1 MVARVLAAILA
12 SAALAAAAP
21 AAAAPVCVDPG
32 HGDRA
37 NPGTEPIGPGA
48 ATRKVKDG
56 GGARGVVTGQREA
69 DLALDVSLRLRALLR
84 REGIPVVMTRM
95 STGGLSLG
103 NVARARTCNRAGAA
117 LMLRVHADGS
127 TDRSTHGTHTL
138 HPAVRRGWTDDVA
151 AESRRAARLVQ
162 RALVRRLGS
171 RDLGLHERAD
181 LTGFNWADV
190 PVVLV
195 ELGFL
200 SNPRE
205 DRLLATPAY
214 RARAAAGLRDGVLA
228 FLGR

>member
-1 MVARVLAAILA
+1 MVARVLAALLA
-12 SAALAAAAP
+12 SAAFLAAP
-21 AAAAPVCVDPG
+21 AAAPVCIDPG

-37 NPGTEPIGPGA
+37 NPGTEPIGPGSGA
-48 ATRKVKDG
+48 RKVKDG

-84 REGIPVVMTRM
+84 REGVPVVMTR
-95 STGGLSLG
+95 TTTRGVSLG
-103 NVARARTCNRAGAA
+103 NVVRARTCNRAGAA

-127 TDRSTHGTHTL
+127 ADRSTHGTHTL
-138 HPAVRRGWTDDVA
+138 HPALRRGWTDDVA

-171 RDLGLHERAD
+171 RDLGLRERGD

-205 DRLLATPAY
+205 DRRLATRAY